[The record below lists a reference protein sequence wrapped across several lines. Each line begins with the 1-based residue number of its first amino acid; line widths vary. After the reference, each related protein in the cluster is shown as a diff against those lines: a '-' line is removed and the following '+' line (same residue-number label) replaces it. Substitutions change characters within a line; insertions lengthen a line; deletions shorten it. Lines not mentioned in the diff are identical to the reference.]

1 MTIRLNEAEARY
13 LAAHL
18 DRLVAWDSS
27 TPVRVQVAGESL
39 GVFGIPPLGV
49 ITFVAVPLASIEG
62 DDIDRTVAAID
73 LRARIAP
80 DMDIE
85 IPEQAVP
92 AAGLAVLPPKEGWQ
106 LPIPAVAGDLV
117 PLVEESVEEFRART
131 VAVTP
136 ATQQLIAEEIW
147 SRTAWAGLPMRV
159 LHAAKQLGFIARDA
173 SRVAAST
180 GGQWKRLTSAR
191 GQVFVH
197 GSSATAPTGLKV
209 VGRR

>member
-18 DRLVAWDSS
+18 DRLIAWDSG
-27 TPVRVQVAGESL
+27 TPVRVQVAGGSL
-39 GVFGIPPLGV
+39 GVFGVPPLGV
-49 ITFVAVPLASIEG
+49 ITFVAVPLASTDAQE
-62 DDIDRTVAAID
+62 IDRTVAAVD
-73 LRARIAP
+73 LRTRVTP
-80 DMDIE
+80 DVPFDI
-85 IPEQAVP
+85 PQQAVP
-92 AAGLAVLPPKEGWQ
+92 SAGLSNLPPKDGWQ

-159 LHAAKQLGFIARDA
+159 LHAAKQLGFIARDP
-173 SRVAAST
+173 SRVSAST
-180 GGQWKRLTSAR
+180 GGTWKRLTTAR

-197 GSSATAPTGLKV
+197 GPQGTVPVGLKV

>member
-1 MTIRLNEAEARY
+1 VTIRLNEAEARY

-18 DRLVAWDSS
+18 DRLLAWDSG
-27 TPVRVQVAGESL
+27 TPVRVQVSGDSI
-39 GVFGIPPLGV
+39 GVFGVPPLGV
-49 ITFVAVPLASIEG
+49 ITFVAVPLAEG
-62 DDIDRTVAAID
+62 HGAELDRTVSARD
-73 LRARIAP
+73 LRARVAP
-80 DMDIE
+80 DVDFD
-85 IPEQAVP
+85 IPEVAVP
-92 AAGLAVLPPKEGWQ
+92 AAAFALLPPREGWQ

-147 SRTAWAGLPMRV
+147 SRIAWAGLPMRV
-159 LHAAKQLGFIARDA
+159 LHAAKQLGFISRDA

-180 GGQWKRLTSAR
+180 GGTWKRLTTAR

-197 GSSATAPTGLKV
+197 GSKATAPTGLTV